1 MVKAVAKKVDEK
13 RLAAAIKGALLADA
27 ASMGTHMIMD
37 PEEVKKEVPSEEA
50 PEFKDPP
57 TPRGYSAEEFPGHYG
72 PGMLSPWGE
81 QLLFATDYCGRHK
94 CVTAGHMSV
103 RMKEWAE
110 TFGGLQDE
118 SIKEFLHCMKQVDRS
133 VELCGAEDER
143 AHCYAKIIPVVC
155 LYAGEIDM
163 LERVNEAILVHQ
175 TNPKA
180 KRFGMAAASVLE
192 SILLGMS
199 LKEALEKV
207 VEAAMSSSSNFSL
220 DDTDIG
226 DACLYS
232 LMEAKSKDLSQLME
246 GLVEEEEEQGG
257 RTSRFPS
264 AFIVPMYLFYQAM
277 ADGKVDDASY
287 TKAVRANILAGGDT
301 CARAILIGAIM
312 AAAAGSVPDSFVE
325 KFPKETMEK
334 VDKAI
339 AGIIESIN

>member
-1 MVKAVAKKVDEK
+1 MVKNTAKIDEK
-13 RLAAAIKGALLADA
+13 RLTAAIKGALLADA

-37 PEEVKKEVPSEEA
+37 PEEVKNEVPSEEA

-57 TPRGYSAEEFPGHYG
+57 APRGYSAEEFPGHYG
-72 PGMLSPWGE
+72 PGMSSPWGE
-81 QLLFATDYCGRHK
+81 QLLFATDYCGHHK

-103 RMKEWAE
+103 RMKEWGE
-110 TFGGLQDE
+110 SFGGFQDD
-118 SIKEFLHCMKQVDRS
+118 SIKEFLKCMKQVDRS

-143 AHCYAKIIPVVC
+143 AYCYANIIPVIC

-163 LERVNEAILVHQ
+163 LERVKDAIMVHQ

-180 KRFGMAAASVLE
+180 IRFGMAAASILE
-192 SILLGMS
+192 SILLGAS
-199 LKEALEKV
+199 LKEALEKI
-207 VEAAMSSSSNFSL
+207 VEATMSSTSNFSL

-232 LMEAKSKDLSQLME
+232 LMEAKMKDMPQLME

-257 RTSRFPS
+257 RTARFPS
-264 AFIVPMYLFYQAM
+264 AFIVPMFLFYKAM
-277 ADGKVDDASY
+277 SDGEIDDESY
-287 TKAVRANILAGGDT
+287 MKAVRANILAGGDT
-301 CARAILIGAIM
+301 CARSIIIGAVL

-325 KFPKETMEK
+325 KFPKETMVK

-339 AGIIESIN
+339 ASIIESIN